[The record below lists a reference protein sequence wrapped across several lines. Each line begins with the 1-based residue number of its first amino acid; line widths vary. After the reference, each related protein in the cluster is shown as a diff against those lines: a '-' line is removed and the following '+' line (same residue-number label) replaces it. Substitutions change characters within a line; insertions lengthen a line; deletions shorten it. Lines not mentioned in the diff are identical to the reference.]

1 MTAWC
6 EAISHRYEAVET
18 QLPGIGWHF
27 FAVLVGL
34 LIRGLVGA
42 ATGVFTGLTAVAEI
56 AVPIV
61 LMTLLSFSLLLARKA
76 LRTS

>member
-6 EAISHRYEAVET
+6 EAIFHRYEAVES

-27 FAVLVGL
+27 FAV
-34 LIRGLVGA
+34 A
-42 ATGVFTGLTAVAEI
+42 AI
-56 AVPIV
+56 AVPFV